1 LLKPKLIQPECVE
14 ARNIANGKD
23 VTHMLGK
30 DVLAAQPVP
39 PRGKAGSWLSD
50 ELLEINVP
58 LKAHEA
64 GLNCPAAHAARRVT
78 PNLSHI
84 LRTQSDSF
92 IRSSRSKAAQFRA
105 DSDEFAVVIAITPV
119 ASLTAPVAIMMIV
132 PIFVIPIVI
141 SAVLVGKCY
150 QRSGRGFK

>member
-105 DSDEFAVVIAITPV
+105 DSDEFVVVIAIT
-119 ASLTAPVAIMMIV
+119 PVAIMMIV

-141 SAVLVGKCY
+141 SAVLVGKCC